1 MPKEDERRKELTQKE
16 IEAEKF
22 RTFFSTSVAQVPEAM
37 SRREEE
43 ETPPKRGLFGGLFHR
58 EKPEPETKES
68 AERGLEL
75 PPTGEIVL
83 GDDAEEPQADLELV
97 LEPEEAA
104 AEQPVMPEPK
114 KQTVPATPEKAP
126 QEPAKPEAPAPE
138 PVKPAEPEK
147 PAAPAKPA
155 EPVKKEKPENKAT
168 APAPSNKKK
177 KQKLDQPAVPRSAM
191 EQREDEEM
199 KELKAM
205 LFGKPKA
212 PAKSAPKQ
220 TETLPASPL
229 TGLVFAEDKAAP
241 EPPKTPAEPEKTP
254 EKPPVTPQPTPRMET
269 AAEPES
275 GKEKTTEIPA
285 FRFFGKADDEVKAPT
300 RETAPGPDDSMSLP
314 LIGLDNEGNPS
325 EEPPVEALKA
335 APAAEAS
342 TAEVPVDG
350 TPAAEAEPASE
361 EAPATPEE
369 VGEKLRKMGA
379 ALTLRCV
386 LGGILAAVLLHFG
399 LVAEG
404 LLAPLAALDPVVAP
418 AAFYAANLLF
428 LAAAMAVAAPVLRD
442 GLLGLKKDGRPSS
455 DTMPALAACAALLE
469 AVVALLNAQSY
480 QTSSFTILSG
490 IAALGLFMAL
500 LGSRVQ
506 LAAVKGGY
514 DLAMSEPEHRG
525 AYRVKDKDLIRML
538 SRSLDQKD
546 PWILLSRPTDWDEKL
561 VEQSFGERAS
571 ERRARKTAY
580 ILLAAGVLAGLV
592 FLLFGGGI
600 SGGAAALTAI
610 LCMGAP
616 LSSTLVAGV
625 ASLRLQRTAAA
636 AGAVIPGWAAVE
648 ELGGVDTVQVDADE
662 LFTADSA
669 MLEDIR
675 IFKGGRIDRAIL
687 YSASVLNQS
696 CAALRGLF
704 RQIIE
709 DRTDILYPIKDLEVH
724 RGLGFAAWCDNN
736 RILIGTRRYLEQEG
750 VPLPDEE
757 YEMQHSKNGELQIL
771 YLAVSGN
778 LHAMFVLKYVGG
790 RNVARGLAVLQ
801 KENIRL
807 LVTCQDPSL
816 TAHHITEAYRLPE
829 GMITVLDQEQCNA
842 IKAAPEDPE
851 DTCCM
856 IHLKA
861 FASLTGGLQAADQA
875 QNAESSAT
883 TVQMVS
889 VLFSIIIAALL
900 TSAGS
905 IWELSVATVL
915 MYQAAWSA
923 LSIAVCALKQHN

>member
-1 MPKEDERRKELTQKE
+1 M
-16 IEAEKF
+16 
-22 RTFFSTSVAQVPEAM
+22 
-37 SRREEE
+37 
-43 ETPPKRGLFGGLFHR
+43 
-58 EKPEPETKES
+58 
-68 AERGLEL
+68 
-75 PPTGEIVL
+75 
-83 GDDAEEPQADLELV
+83 
-97 LEPEEAA
+97 
-104 AEQPVMPEPK
+104 
-114 KQTVPATPEKAP
+114 
-126 QEPAKPEAPAPE
+126 
-138 PVKPAEPEK
+138 
-147 PAAPAKPA
+147 
-155 EPVKKEKPENKAT
+155 
-168 APAPSNKKK
+168 
-177 KQKLDQPAVPRSAM
+177 
-191 EQREDEEM
+191 
-199 KELKAM
+199 
-205 LFGKPKA
+205 
-212 PAKSAPKQ
+212 
-220 TETLPASPL
+220 
-229 TGLVFAEDKAAP
+229 FAEDKAAP

-399 LVAEG
+399 LVAE
-404 LLAPLAALDPVVAP
+404 AASGSAGSAGPCSGPGGVLCRQP
-418 AAFYAANLLF
+418 AVPGGGHGRGGPRAAGRS
-428 LAAAMAVAAPVLRD
+428 AGPE
-442 GLLGLKKDGRPSS
+442 KDGRPSS

-625 ASLRLQRTAAA
+625 ASCGCSGPLRWQVLSSRAGQRWKSWAAWTPCRWTRTNSLRRTAPCWKTSASSRAA
-636 AGAVIPGWAAVE
+636 ASTGP
-648 ELGGVDTVQVDADE
+648 
-662 LFTADSA
+662 FS
-669 MLEDIR
+669 
-675 IFKGGRIDRAIL
+675 
-687 YSASVLNQS
+687 
-696 CAALRGLF
+696 
-704 RQIIE
+704 
-709 DRTDILYPIKDLEVH
+709 
-724 RGLGFAAWCDNN
+724 
-736 RILIGTRRYLEQEG
+736 TRPACSTR
-750 VPLPDEE
+750 
-757 YEMQHSKNGELQIL
+757 
-771 YLAVSGN
+771 
-778 LHAMFVLKYVGG
+778 
-790 RNVARGLAVLQ
+790 
-801 KENIRL
+801 
-807 LVTCQDPSL
+807 
-816 TAHHITEAYRLPE
+816 
-829 GMITVLDQEQCNA
+829 
-842 IKAAPEDPE
+842 AAPRCGIVP
-851 DTCCM
+851 
-856 IHLKA
+856 
-861 FASLTGGLQAADQA
+861 AD
-875 QNAESSAT
+875 
-883 TVQMVS
+883 
-889 VLFSIIIAALL
+889 
-900 TSAGS
+900 
-905 IWELSVATVL
+905 
-915 MYQAAWSA
+915 
-923 LSIAVCALKQHN
+923 H

>member
-37 SRREEE
+37 SRRDEE

-58 EKPEPETKES
+58 EKPESETKEP

-168 APAPSNKKK
+168 APAPSNETK
-177 KQKLDQPAVPRSAM
+177 KQKLDQSAASRSAM

-229 TGLVFAEDKAAP
+229 IGLVFAEDKAAP

-314 LIGLDNEGNPS
+314 LIGLDNEGNLS

-386 LGGILAAVLLHFG
+386 LGGILAVVLLHFG

-600 SGGAAALTAI
+600 SGGAAAPYSAWARPSPPHWWQVWPPCGCSGPLRRQV
-610 LCMGAP
+610 
-616 LSSTLVAGV
+616 LSSRAGQRWKSW
-625 ASLRLQRTAAA
+625 AAWTPCRWTQTNSLRRTAPCWKTSASSRAA
-636 AGAVIPGWAAVE
+636 ASTGPFSTRPACSTRAAPRCGDCSGRS
-648 ELGGVDTVQVDADE
+648 LR
-662 LFTADSA
+662 TAPISST
-669 MLEDIR
+669 R
-675 IFKGGRIDRAIL
+675 SRTWKCTRAW
-687 YSASVLNQS
+687 
-696 CAALRGLF
+696 ALRPGAITTASSLATG
-704 RQIIE
+704 
-709 DRTDILYPIKDLEVH
+709 RT
-724 RGLGFAAWCDNN
+724 W
-736 RILIGTRRYLEQEG
+736 
-750 VPLPDEE
+750 
-757 YEMQHSKNGELQIL
+757 
-771 YLAVSGN
+771 SGRACPCLN
-778 LHAMFVLKYVGG
+778 WNTSRSTPRTARCRSCIWPCPAICTPCSSSTMWVGG
-790 RNVARGLAVLQ
+790 MRPAGWRCSR
-801 KENIRL
+801 KR
-807 LVTCQDPSL
+807 
-816 TAHHITEAYRLPE
+816 
-829 GMITVLDQEQCNA
+829 
-842 IKAAPEDPE
+842 
-851 DTCCM
+851 
-856 IHLKA
+856 
-861 FASLTGGLQAADQA
+861 
-875 QNAESSAT
+875 
-883 TVQMVS
+883 
-889 VLFSIIIAALL
+889 
-900 TSAGS
+900 TSAC
-905 IWELSVATVL
+905 
-915 MYQAAWSA
+915 WSPA
-923 LSIAVCALKQHN
+923 RTPA

>member
-1 MPKEDERRKELTQKE
+1 MPKEDKRRKELTQEE

-43 ETPPKRGLFGGLFHR
+43 ETPPKRGLFGGLFRR
-58 EKPEPETKES
+58 EKPESETKEP

-104 AEQPVMPEPK
+104 AEQPVMPGPK

-138 PVKPAEPEK
+138 PVKPA
-147 PAAPAKPA
+147 APAKPA

-168 APAPSNKKK
+168 APVPSNKTK

-205 LFGKPKA
+205 LFGKPKV

-662 LFTADSA
+662 LFTADSVN
-669 MLEDIR
+669 LEDIR

-687 YSASVLNQS
+687 YAASILNHS
-696 CAALRGLF
+696 CETLRGLF
-704 RQIIE
+704 CQIIE
-709 DRTDILYPIKDLEVH
+709 DRTEILYPVKDLEVH
-724 RGLGFAAWCDNN
+724 HGLGFAAWCDNN
-736 RILIGTRRYLEQEG
+736 RVLIGNRLYMEREG
-750 VPLPDEE
+750 VPLPEQE
-757 YEMQHSKNGELQIL
+757 YEDEHSQNGALQIL
-771 YLAVSGN
+771 YLAVSGS
-778 LHAMFVLKYVGG
+778 LHAMFVLHYVGG
-790 RNVARGLAVLQ
+790 RNAARGLEVLQ
-801 KENIRL
+801 RENIRL
-807 LVTCQDPSL
+807 LVTCEDPSL
-816 TAHHITEAYRLPE
+816 TARHITEAYHLPE
-829 GMITVLDQEQCNA
+829 GMITLLDQEQCSA
-842 IKAAPEDPE
+842 LTPAQPDETAR
-851 DTCCM
+851 CCM
-856 IHLKA
+856 LHDKG
-861 FASLTGGLQAADQA
+861 FASLIGGLRAAEKA
-875 QNAESSAT
+875 QNAETSAT

-889 VLFSIIIAALL
+889 VWFSVVIGVLL
-900 TSAGS
+900 TYAGS
-905 IWELSVATVL
+905 IGTLSVAAVL